1 MIDGCWVDSVVIEDW
16 KRGYTRREISKRR
29 GIGILIVS
37 RIISETLELR
47 KNDNVVLER

>member
-1 MIDGCWVDSVVIEDW
+1 MIVGCWVNLVVIEDW

-37 RIISETLELR
+37 RIISEYGLR